1 MYLCICSGI
10 TETMLEKNSFLLA
23 KIGSQCGK
31 CLEGGK
37 LSDSKKVTYLVDVL
51 RDYGDRFGDPAKR
64 P

>member
-1 MYLCICSGI
+1 MYLCICTGI

-31 CLEGGK
+31 CLEEGK
-37 LSDSKKVTYLVDVL
+37 LSDSKKITYLVDVL
-51 RDYGDRFGDPAKR
+51 RDYGDRFGDPTKR